1 MIECRTKGFV
11 LENNNVLKGRM
22 GVMNFLK
29 NPKKKEKL
37 VEYMYAIAGCLIYS
51 VGFNM
56 LIVPMGLYSGGFM
69 GLSQLVNWVVVNPCG
84 VSIPESFNFV
94 GILFFIINVPLFYM
108 AFKIMSKA
116 YAIKS
121 LISVVFLTVAMS
133 IIPIPTTPVIE
144 DYLTA
149 AIIGG
154 IVCGVGGGF
163 ILCGRMAG
171 GGQDIIG
178 VCCAKK
184 YPNFSVGKVS
194 IFINLI
200 IYGFCFFIYDIE
212 MVVYSLIFATVYAVA
227 VDKIHVRNINMSA
240 MIFTKKTGI
249 AKAVMEEMGRGVTD
263 WVGEGAYTEEPSY
276 VLYIVLSKYEVAKL
290 KEIVHRVDPHAFVIF
305 TEGCSV
311 EGNFE
316 KRL

>member
-1 MIECRTKGFV
+1 MKD
-11 LENNNVLKGRM
+11 NMKS
-22 GVMNFLK
+22 
-29 NPKKKEKL
+29 KETL
-37 VEYMYAIAGCLIYS
+37 MEYFYAVAGCLIYS

-69 GLSQLVNWVVVNPCG
+69 GLSQLINWVLVNPFG
-84 VSIPESFNFV
+84 IAIPESFNFA

-108 AFKIMSKA
+108 AFRILSKE
-116 YAIKS
+116 YALKS
-121 LISVVFLTVAMS
+121 LISVAFITVAMS
-133 IIPIPTTPVIE
+133 IIPVPALPIVN

-149 AIIGG
+149 SMIGG

-163 ILCGRMAG
+163 ILRGRMAG

-184 YPNFSVGKVS
+184 FPNFSVGKVS
-194 IFINLI
+194 IFINVI

-212 MVVYSLIFATVYAVA
+212 MVIYSLIFATVYALVI
-227 VDKIHVRNINMSA
+227 DKVHIRNINMTA

-249 AKAVMEEMGRGVTD
+249 AKAVMEEMHRGVTD
-263 WVGEGAYTEEPSY
+263 WVGEGAYTQQESY
-276 VLYIVLSKYEVAKL
+276 ILYVVISKYEMTQL
-290 KEIVHRVDPHAFVIF
+290 KEIVHKVDPHAFVVF
-305 TEGCSV
+305 TEGCIV
-311 EGNFE
+311 DGNFE

>member
-1 MIECRTKGFV
+1 MKSIV
-11 LENNNVLKGRM
+11 NV
-22 GVMNFLK
+22 K
-29 NPKKKEKL
+29 NKEKAM
-37 VEYMYAIAGCLIYS
+37 EYFYAIAGCLIYS

-69 GLSQLVNWVVVNPCG
+69 GLSQLINWVLVNLFG
-84 VSIPESFNFV
+84 IVIPESFNFV

-108 AFKIMSKA
+108 AFRILSKA
-116 YAIKS
+116 YAFKS
-121 LISVVFLTVAMS
+121 LVSVGVITVAMS
-133 IIPIPTTPVIE
+133 MVPIPAVPIVN

-149 AIIGG
+149 SIIGG

-163 ILCGRMAG
+163 ILRGRMAG

-194 IFINLI
+194 ILINLV
-200 IYGFCFFIYDIE
+200 IYGFCFFIYNIE
-212 MVVYSLIFATVYAVA
+212 MVIYSLIFATVYALA
-227 VDKIHVRNINMSA
+227 IDKVHIRNINMTA

-249 AKAVMEEMGRGVTD
+249 AKAVMEEMHRGVTD
-263 WVGEGAYTEEPSY
+263 WVGEGAYTQQESY
-276 VLYIVLSKYEVAKL
+276 ILYVVLSKYEVAQL
-290 KEIVHRVDPHAFVIF
+290 KEIVHKVDPHAFMIF
-305 TEGCSV
+305 TEGCIV
-311 EGNFE
+311 DGNFE